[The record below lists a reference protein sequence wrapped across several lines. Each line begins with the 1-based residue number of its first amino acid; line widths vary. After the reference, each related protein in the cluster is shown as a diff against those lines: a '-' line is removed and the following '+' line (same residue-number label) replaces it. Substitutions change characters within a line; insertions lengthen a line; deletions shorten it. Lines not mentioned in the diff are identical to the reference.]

1 MASTLMLKLMHLNKL
16 TKLNT
21 MKKEHL
27 SYSALTQFKKS
38 PNHLL
43 AYWEGKQ
50 KTTDAMLFGS
60 LIHKIILQP
69 ETFDFEYVVFEGKTR
84 RGKEWVEFAE
94 INKNKTIIKQSELD
108 AALEIT
114 NAVAND
120 KIFMDLISKCTKTEK
135 RVEWIEQ
142 GVNFKGFVDMVG
154 DGWIADIK
162 TCTDA
167 LKLKRDI
174 YYNDYKMQG
183 AMYLENFPPNTKYY
197 IIAVE
202 KNIPYNVKVF
212 RLAENMLEAGYLD
225 YIDLTTKY
233 NEWDGNPQGY
243 AEEIEELSFKED

>member
-1 MASTLMLKLMHLNKL
+1 MGSTLMLKLMHLNKL
-16 TKLNT
+16 NKLYI

-27 SYSALTQFKKS
+27 SYTALTQFKKS

-50 KTTDAMLFGS
+50 NKTDAMLFGS
-60 LIHKIILQP
+60 LIHKLILQP
-69 ETFDFEYVVFEGKTR
+69 KTFDYEYVVFEGKTR
-84 RGKEWVEFAE
+84 RGKEWIEFAE
-94 INKNKTIIKQSELD
+94 QNKNKTIIKQSELD
-108 AALEIT
+108 AALQIT
-114 NAVAND
+114 KAIEND
-120 KIFMDLISKCTKTEK
+120 NLFMDLISKCQKTEMPI
-135 RVEWIEQ
+135 EWIEQ

-162 TCTDA
+162 TCNDA

-183 AMYLENFPPNTKYY
+183 AMYLENFPANTKYY

-233 NEWDGNPQGY
+233 NEWDGSPKGY

>member
-1 MASTLMLKLMHLNKL
+1 
-16 TKLNT
+16 

-50 KTTDAMLFGS
+50 TRTDAMLFGS
-60 LIHKIILQP
+60 LIHKIILEP
-69 ETFDFEYVVFEGKTR
+69 ETFDFEYVVYQGKTR
-84 RGKEWVEFAE
+84 RGKDWVEFAE

-108 AALEIT
+108 SALEIT

-120 KIFMDLISKCTKTEK
+120 KVFMDLISKCTKREQ
-135 RVEWIEQ
+135 RVEWTEQ
-142 GVNFKGFVDMVG
+142 GVNFRGFVDMVG

-162 TCTDA
+162 TCADA
-167 LKLKRDI
+167 FKLRREM

-183 AMYLENFPPNTKYY
+183 AMYLENYPPNTKYY

-202 KNIPYNVKVF
+202 KSIPYNVKVF
-212 RLAENMLEAGYLD
+212 KLGDNMIEAGYLD
-225 YIDLTTKY
+225 YIDLVSKY
-233 NEWDGNPQGY
+233 NDWDGKPQGY
-243 AEEIEELSFKED
+243 TEEIEEIAYNED